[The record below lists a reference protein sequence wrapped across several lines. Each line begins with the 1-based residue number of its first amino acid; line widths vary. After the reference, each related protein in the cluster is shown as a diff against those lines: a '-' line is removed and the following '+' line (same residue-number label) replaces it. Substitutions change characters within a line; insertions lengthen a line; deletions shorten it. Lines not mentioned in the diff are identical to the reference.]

1 MASEQFDNAASEQE
15 DAQASDSTARTAPA
29 SQEGAIASDSTART
43 AAASVIPETTL
54 KRTGTNTFTGLLLAK
69 GEPQGW
75 GKQTLLM
82 RFVEASGA
90 STVFIATGDAR
101 LSFSKC
107 ELDKTYTVDVQG
119 RCVQMCN
126 GSSKYGV
133 HSRFEVHMQYAPKNL
148 RLATEAVRMSP
159 SYDFTSWA
167 DLNAVSLESVVNLIG
182 KVTSEPLRRDASGL
196 PKAVFTLASGDFI
209 QKVTSLGIHTAE
221 TNHRVGDTSVLAGLL
236 MQEMEGRA
244 HS

>member
-1 MASEQFDNAASEQE
+1 
-15 DAQASDSTARTAPA
+15 
-29 SQEGAIASDSTART
+29 
-43 AAASVIPETTL
+43 
-54 KRTGTNTFTGLLLAK
+54 
-69 GEPQGW
+69 
-75 GKQTLLM
+75 M

-119 RCVQMCN
+119 RCVRMCN

-133 HSRFEVHMQYAPKNL
+133 HSQYEVHMQYAPKNL
-148 RLATEAVRMSP
+148 RLATDVVRMSP

-209 QKVTSLGIHTAE
+209 QEVTLLGIHATA
-221 TNHRVGDTSVLAGLL
+221 TNLRVGDTIVLAGLL
-236 MQEMEGRA
+236 MKEWNGERTREKTWLTAMEVNPSVQHGLPAIETTDASGRKRKA
-244 HS
+244 MRMSVRS